1 MTNPDAD
8 PMEALF
14 AEARVNPPDPPDEL
28 MARVLADARAQQSVI
43 AAPQRSWRLL
53 WRGIGGLPG
62 LSGLAAAT
70 VVGFWIGVAP
80 PEALPDLA
88 GQMVSGDEAAL
99 LQSAPELT
107 AFGWDIEEG

>member
-1 MTNPDAD
+1 
-8 PMEALF
+8 MEVLY
-14 AEARVNPPDPPDEL
+14 AEARANPAEVPDGL
-28 MARVLADARAQQSVI
+28 MARVLADARAQQPFA
-43 AAPQRSWRLL
+43 AAPQRGWSSL

-80 PEALPDLA
+80 PEAIPDLA
-88 GQMVSGDEAAL
+88 GQIISGNEAAS